1 MRLLLV
7 EDDSMLGQAVKLGL
21 AERGFSVDWVQT
33 GAAAI
38 SAVNHGEYN
47 AMVLDLGLPDLEG
60 SRVLVS
66 CRKRGLTLPIL
77 ILTARDKSQEIVQ
90 QLDNGADDYLTK
102 PFDLNELAARLRAL
116 VRRQHGFA
124 SNVLAVGA
132 LQLDTQTREVTFN
145 GESIHLSRREFELL
159 KTFMHAPERVHSRDK
174 LEMAVF
180 DNDADIESNALEV
193 HVSNLRKKLGS
204 KDCIETIR
212 GIGYRLKCH
221 A

>member
-38 SAVNHGEYN
+38 SAVNHDDYS

-60 SRVLVS
+60 SRVLIS

-124 SNVLAVGA
+124 SNVLVVGA

-145 GESIHLSRREFELL
+145 DELIHLSRREFELL
-159 KTFMHAPERVHSRDK
+159 KTLMHAPERVHSRDK
-174 LEMAVF
+174 LDMAVF

-212 GIGYRLKCH
+212 GIGYRLKCR

>member
-38 SAVNHGEYN
+38 SAVNHGEYS

-116 VRRQHGFA
+116 VRRQYGFA

-132 LQLDTQTREVTFN
+132 LQLDTQTREVTFH
-145 GESIHLSRREFELL
+145 GEPIHLSRREFELL
-159 KTFMHAPERVHSRDK
+159 KTLMHAPERVHSRDK
-174 LEMAVF
+174 LEVAVF
-180 DNDADIESNALEV
+180 DNESDIESNALEV
-193 HVSNLRKKLGS
+193 HVSNLRKKLGNKS
-204 KDCIETIR
+204 CIETIR
-212 GIGYRLKCH
+212 GIGYRLTCRV
-221 A
+221 

>member
-145 GESIHLSRREFELL
+145 GESIPLSRREFELL

>member
-60 SRVLVS
+60 ARVLVS
-66 CRKRGLTLPIL
+66 CRKRGVTLPIL

-132 LQLDTQTREVTFN
+132 LQLDTQTREVTLH
-145 GESIHLSRREFELL
+145 GEPIHLSRREFELL
-159 KTFMHAPERVHSRDK
+159 KTLMHAPERVHSRDK
-174 LEMAVF
+174 LELAVF

-193 HVSNLRKKLGS
+193 HVSNLRKKLGG

-212 GIGYRLKCH
+212 GIGYRLTCR